1 MPAVAIKRRWTTCAA
16 PQYNLRMGA
25 PWKAAHASAIATRIA
40 SVTVTLLLSL
50 TLSATA
56 FAHSRKHVPQPA
68 LFTTVGSLRAQNQ
81 EADRL
86 RLPRIRTKSELHEI
100 VQSGELV
107 PIRTSEALK
116 LKKLTGD
123 HACLRP
129 WAAEQAESL
138 AEDFFLQAR
147 RSLTLT
153 SAVRTVQE
161 QKALRRWNPNAAPT
175 TGEQASVHT
184 TGIAFDISRT
194 GLSKA
199 QQRWLELHLWYLQQI
214 GRVIVEE
221 EQRQPCFHV
230 VVIQQ

>member
-1 MPAVAIKRRWTTCAA
+1 
-16 PQYNLRMGA
+16 MGD
-25 PWKAAHASAIATRIA
+25 PWKAAPASLFVTRRA
-40 SVTVTLLLSL
+40 SVTATLLLSL
-50 TLSATA
+50 TLSVTA
-56 FAHSRKHVPQPA
+56 FAHSHGHIPPSA
-68 LFTTVGSLRAQNQ
+68 LFTTVGSLRAQNS

-86 RLPRIRTKSELHEI
+86 HLPRIRTKSELHEI

-116 LKKLTGD
+116 LKRLTGD
-123 HACLRP
+123 HVCLRP

-175 TGEQASVHT
+175 AGEQASVHT

-194 GLSKA
+194 GLSRA
-199 QQRWLELHLWYLQQI
+199 QQRWLEWRLWYLQQI

-221 EQRQPCFHV
+221 ERRQPCFHIV
-230 VVIQQ
+230 ALKQ

>member
-1 MPAVAIKRRWTTCAA
+1 MLTKYNIWMGDPRWKDA
-16 PQYNLRMGA
+16 P
-25 PWKAAHASAIATRIA
+25 ASALVTLLV

-56 FAHSRKHVPQPA
+56 FAHSHKRVQPAA
-68 LFTTVGSLRAQNQ
+68 LFTTVGSLRAQNS

-86 RLPRIRTKSELHEI
+86 HLPRIRTKSELHEI

-116 LKKLTGD
+116 LKKLKGD

-129 WAAEQAESL
+129 WAAEQAQSL
-138 AEDFFLQAR
+138 AADFFLQAR

-161 QKALRRWNPNAAPT
+161 QKALRRSNPNAAPS

-194 GLSKA
+194 GLSRA
-199 QQRWLELHLWYLQQI
+199 QQRWLEWRLWYLQQI

-230 VVIQQ
+230 VSIKQ

>member
-1 MPAVAIKRRWTTCAA
+1 MIRSRS
-16 PQYNLRMGA
+16 
-25 PWKAAHASAIATRIA
+25 WKAAPASAFVTRLA

-56 FAHSRKHVPQPA
+56 FAHSRKRVPTPA
-68 LFTTVGSLRAQNQ
+68 LFTTIGSLRAQNS

-86 RLPRIRTKSELHEI
+86 HLPRIQTKNELREI

-107 PIRTSEALK
+107 PIHTSEALK
-116 LKKLTGD
+116 LKITGN

-129 WAAEQAESL
+129 WAAEQAQSL
-138 AEDFFLQAR
+138 AADFFLQAR

-194 GLSKA
+194 GLSRA
-199 QQRWLELHLWYLQQI
+199 QQRWLEWRLWYLQQT
-214 GRVIVEE
+214 GKVIVEE
-221 EQRQPCFHV
+221 EQKQPCFHIV
-230 VVIQQ
+230 ALKQ